1 MPRDPRH
8 DYRTRCIYHI
18 TMTKAAGVP
27 VFSKL
32 VGPPEAVEVERLPV
46 GRIIERHLRTTRA
59 LCPHLRVLQYVIM
72 PDHIHFAIFAE
83 DYLPRALGSYIGML
97 KVKIGQQVRQE
108 FPACGPVFTDD
119 FYDRILRP
127 YQSLTTICE
136 YIRQNPYRLA
146 VRRANPDYF
155 HKVANISIGNSRWQA
170 YGNLQLLENP
180 FKAPVVIHRADSPGL
195 RQAKQ
200 NRWFHIASNGGVLV
214 SPFISPAEKEIRRQA
229 EALGSKIILLTNEP
243 FTERWKP
250 AAHDFDR
257 CVSGRLLILAPE
269 EFIPPGRDTFL
280 YLNSIAET
288 LCGLKPPQK
297 TAGASHDDP
306 AASKP

>member
-27 VFSKL
+27 AFSKL

-97 KVKIGQQVRQE
+97 KV
-108 FPACGPVFTDD
+108 
-119 FYDRILRP
+119 
-127 YQSLTTICE
+127 
-136 YIRQNPYRLA
+136 N
-146 VRRANPDYF
+146 RANP
-155 HKVANISIGNSRWQA
+155 
-170 YGNLQLLENP
+170 
-180 FKAPVVIHRADSPGL
+180 
-195 RQAKQ
+195 
-200 NRWFHIASNGGVLV
+200 
-214 SPFISPAEKEIRRQA
+214 
-229 EALGSKIILLTNEP
+229 LGSLRSLKSLKTLKTL
-243 FTERWKP
+243 K
-250 AAHDFDR
+250 
-257 CVSGRLLILAPE
+257 S
-269 EFIPPGRDTFL
+269 L
-280 YLNSIAET
+280 YT
-288 LCGLKPPQK
+288 PTKK